1 MLIRPSIEE
10 YVANFGHYVD
20 LVPEGNVREVLEQS
34 LKTTTELY
42 ATFTEEQRGYRYAPG
57 KWSLKQ
63 VLGHVT
69 DNERIMSYRA
79 LRIARGDKANL
90 AGYDENEFV
99 SNASF
104 DEMSLA
110 AIVDDY
116 VAVRRAT
123 LTLLNGISD
132 EAWTRIGV
140 VNGYESSARAWIY
153 ILAGHELHHLDV
165 IRDRYLG

>member
-1 MLIRPSIEE
+1 MLIRPSKEE
-10 YVANFGHYVD
+10 YVAHFGRYVD
-20 LVPEGNVREVLEQS
+20 LVPEREIRNVLEQS

-42 ATFTEEQRGYRYAPG
+42 ATFTEDRGSYRYTPE

-79 LRIARGDKANL
+79 LRIARGDRTQL
-90 AGYDENEFV
+90 AGYDENV
-99 SNASF
+99 LMSNASF
-104 DEMSLA
+104 DEMPLT

-123 LTLLNGISD
+123 FTLLNGISD
-132 EAWTRIGV
+132 EAWTRMGV
-140 VNGYESSARAWIY
+140 VNGNETSARAWIY
-153 ILAGHELHHLDV
+153 ILAGHELHHLNV
-165 IRDRYLG
+165 IRERYLI

>member
-1 MLIRPSIEE
+1 MLIHPSNEE
-10 YVANFGHYVD
+10 YFAHFGHYVD
-20 LVPEGNVREVLEQS
+20 LVPEEDIRKELEQS

-42 ATFTEEQRGYRYAPG
+42 ATFTEERGSYRYAPD

-69 DNERIMSYRA
+69 DNERIMCYRA
-79 LRIARGDKANL
+79 LRIARGDRTPL
-90 AGYDENEFV
+90 AGYDENLLM

-104 DEMSLA
+104 DQLSLA

-123 LTLLNGISD
+123 FTLLNGISD
-132 EAWTRIGV
+132 EAWTRMGV
-140 VNGYESSARAWIY
+140 VGGNESSARAWIY
-153 ILAGHELHHLDV
+153 ILAGHEIHHLNV
-165 IRDRYLG
+165 IRERYLK

>member
-1 MLIRPSIEE
+1 MLIRPSKEE
-10 YVANFGHYVD
+10 YVAHFGRYVD
-20 LVPEGNVREVLEQS
+20 LVPEGYIREVLEQS

-42 ATFTEEQRGYRYAPG
+42 ATFSEERGNFRYAPD

-79 LRIARGDKANL
+79 LRIARGDRTPL
-90 AGYDENEFV
+90 AGYDENVLV

-104 DEMSLA
+104 DEMPLT

-116 VAVRRAT
+116 AAVRRAT
-123 LTLLNGISD
+123 FTLLNGISD
-132 EAWTRIGV
+132 EAWTRMGIVSG
-140 VNGYESSARAWIY
+140 NEASARAWIY
-153 ILAGHELHHLDV
+153 ILAGHELHHLNV
-165 IRDRYLG
+165 IRERYMK

>member
-1 MLIRPSIEE
+1 MLIRPSNEE
-10 YVANFGHYVD
+10 YAAHFKRYVD
-20 LVPEGNVREVLEQS
+20 LVPEGDIRKALEQS
-34 LKTTTELY
+34 LKTTTEMY
-42 ATFTEEQRGYRYAPG
+42 AAFTEERGSYRYAPE

-79 LRIARGDKANL
+79 LRIARGDQTQL
-90 AGYDENEFV
+90 AGYDENVFM

-104 DEMSLA
+104 DEMPLT

-140 VNGYESSARAWIY
+140 VGGNESSARAWIY
-153 ILAGHELHHLDV
+153 ILAGHELHHLNV
-165 IRDRYLG
+165 IRERYLQ